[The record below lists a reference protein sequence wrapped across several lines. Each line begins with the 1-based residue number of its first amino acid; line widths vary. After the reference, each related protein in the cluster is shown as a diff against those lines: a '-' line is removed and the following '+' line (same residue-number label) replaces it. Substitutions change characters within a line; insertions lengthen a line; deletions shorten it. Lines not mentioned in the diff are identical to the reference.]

1 MLMTVTR
8 NLFRA
13 YSANDNKPETIVAQI
28 NKTMSEN
35 NENSLFVTLFVGV
48 LDLLSGRLLYCSAG
62 HEPPLLISD
71 KALDLPFVPAFPIG
85 AFDDAKYQA
94 LEALIAPNTTLFLFT
109 DGLNEAINTSKER
122 FDRESIMVVAHQAI
136 ADGQL
141 SPQSLIQRME
151 KAVET
156 FVGEAEQSDDLT
168 MLAIQRLSS
177 DTICLKASSEE
188 YPRMT
193 AYVKGL
199 ADAVGLDT
207 YRAGRLRL
215 MIEETVGNIIDYSGA
230 TEITLTA
237 HVTDQQ
243 LCVTIADDGQP
254 FNPTTVPDPDLSV
267 PGEKRK
273 AGGLGTM
280 LMRKMCDRITYRRE
294 EHQNVLEMYGTI
306 SSESLANSPDTIS
319 L

>member
-1 MLMTVTR
+1 
-8 NLFRA
+8 
-13 YSANDNKPETIVAQI
+13 
-28 NKTMSEN
+28 
-35 NENSLFVTLFVGV
+35 
-48 LDLLSGRLLYCSAG
+48 
-62 HEPPLLISD
+62 
-71 KALDLPFVPAFPIG
+71 
-85 AFDDAKYQA
+85 
-94 LEALIAPNTTLFLFT
+94 
-109 DGLNEAINTSKER
+109 
-122 FDRESIMVVAHQAI
+122 
-136 ADGQL
+136 
-141 SPQSLIQRME
+141 
-151 KAVET
+151 
-156 FVGEAEQSDDLT
+156 
-168 MLAIQRLSS
+168 
-177 DTICLKASSEE
+177 
-188 YPRMT
+188 MT

-254 FNPTTVPDPDLSV
+254 FNPTTVPDPDLNV

-280 LMRKMCDRITYRRE
+280 LMRKMCDRIAYRRE

-306 SSESLANSPDTIS
+306 SSESLAKSPDTIS

>member
-1 MLMTVTR
+1 
-8 NLFRA
+8 
-13 YSANDNKPETIVAQI
+13 
-28 NKTMSEN
+28 
-35 NENSLFVTLFVGV
+35 
-48 LDLLSGRLLYCSAG
+48 
-62 HEPPLLISD
+62 
-71 KALDLPFVPAFPIG
+71 
-85 AFDDAKYQA
+85 
-94 LEALIAPNTTLFLFT
+94 
-109 DGLNEAINTSKER
+109 
-122 FDRESIMVVAHQAI
+122 
-136 ADGQL
+136 
-141 SPQSLIQRME
+141 ME

-177 DTICLKASSEE
+177 DIICLKASSEE

-199 ADAVGLDT
+199 ADTVGLDT

-215 MIEETVGNIIDYSGA
+215 MIEETVGNIIDYSVA

-243 LCVTIADDGQP
+243 LCVTITDDGQP